1 MQVEILA
8 RNVPLT
14 ALLRDLVERRVHF
27 ALARFANRVQEVR
40 VRLDDLNGPR
50 GGLDMRC
57 RMTAR
62 LRSGDLIAAE
72 VTDLQIEPAV
82 CRCVDRLARRVRD
95 ARAARIVLRRR
106 PRVRVPAPTPAG

>member
-1 MQVEILA
+1 MRVDIFA
-8 RNVPLT
+8 RNLELQP
-14 ALLRDLVERRVHF
+14 ALRDLVDRRVRF
-27 ALARFANRVQEVR
+27 ALARFADRLLAVR

-62 LRSGDLIAAE
+62 LRGGGQVDAE
-72 VTDLQIEPAV
+72 VTDLQVEPAI

-106 PRVRVPAPTPAG
+106 RRAHLPVPTPAG